1 MRKWIRVLEIYLTVC
16 FALTVLAA
24 GIIAVDC
31 ANHARTGA
39 FSLLPELKL
48 AEYRRENLTG
58 TMEEKLAA
66 LNEAWDYALVLDEG
80 FCTILISAILAA
92 AIANLAIV
100 YLARLFGGQ
109 MRRRTKILFGAE
121 CGISLL
127 IVVVGRIY
135 VSDSAQETWFE
146 RAYPAA
152 YLTIHQ
158 LFLPALVLAILT
170 AIVKLTRSA
179 DNAHCGLYIIAP
191 EGEQA
196 NVWMKIIKI
205 LSANGEDWLVDC
217 LDCLYETPLK
227 PKRYRPDE
235 LLSALNGNLNVFSA
249 RMIAVPPNGTLEKP
263 IQTREDYRKSRARSA
278 VFCADGLY
286 FEVFSKDE
294 AQLNALQQSL
304 QALEPEWLGD
314 SSSGRIEF
322 TV

>member
-66 LNEAWDYALVLDEG
+66 LNEAWDYALDEG
-80 FCTILISAILAA
+80 FPTILISAILAA

-135 VSDSAQETWFE
+135 VSGSAQETWFE

-196 NVWMKIIKI
+196 NVWMKIIKN

-249 RMIAVPPNGTLEKP
+249 RMIAVPPNETLEKP

-304 QALEPEWLGD
+304 QALEPEWLSD

>member
-66 LNEAWDYALVLDEG
+66 LNEAWDYALALDEG

-127 IVVVGRIY
+127 IVVVGR
-135 VSDSAQETWFE
+135 
-146 RAYPAA
+146 
-152 YLTIHQ
+152 
-158 LFLPALVLAILT
+158 
-170 AIVKLTRSA
+170 
-179 DNAHCGLYIIAP
+179 
-191 EGEQA
+191 
-196 NVWMKIIKI
+196 
-205 LSANGEDWLVDC
+205 
-217 LDCLYETPLK
+217 
-227 PKRYRPDE
+227 
-235 LLSALNGNLNVFSA
+235 
-249 RMIAVPPNGTLEKP
+249 
-263 IQTREDYRKSRARSA
+263 KS
-278 VFCADGLY
+278 
-286 FEVFSKDE
+286 
-294 AQLNALQQSL
+294 
-304 QALEPEWLGD
+304 W
-314 SSSGRIEF
+314 
-322 TV
+322 